1 MMWLLEGLVNT
12 LRSLVITCGTDDLK
26 CILRQCNLADWKLVV
41 SLVRHY
47 RKLFDL
53 RLLAR
58 QAFPLYGSKPFLAL
72 SQSVKA

>member
-12 LRSLVITCGTDDLK
+12 FNSLVITCGTDDLK

-47 RKLFDL
+47 RKFSILGSWLGKRSHYMVQNLF
-53 RLLAR
+53 
-58 QAFPLYGSKPFLAL
+58 
-72 SQSVKA
+72 